1 MCLNSAK
8 KEVIVPKRKD
18 IREAPDEEKYQIYQ
32 QIAELAQ
39 KGISVT
45 VKEHK
50 SGFPAITVDCGDI
63 SILTDCISAEIW
75 SAKQKEKKGDAG

>member
-1 MCLNSAK
+1 M
-8 KEVIVPKRKD
+8 PGRKD
-18 IREAPDEEKYQIYQ
+18 IREAPDEEKHQIYG

-39 KGISVT
+39 KAISVT

-75 SAKQKEKKGDAG
+75 SVKQKEKNEDAG